1 MHDFVHDFACV
12 QCTYIYITNHLYTI
26 EITTWIGSGRYLFN
40 LNEVKNWLILAI
52 SIVGWCIL
60 FTFCYF
66 GYYFCVLTF
75 FNVKYLV
82 VLEKCCI
89 FVLEIRKIMFN
100 NLKE

>member
-12 QCTYIYITNHLYTI
+12 QCTYIYISNHLYTI

-40 LNEVKNWLILAI
+40 LIEVKNWLILAI
-52 SIVGWCIL
+52 SVMRWCIL
-60 FTFCYF
+60 SFW
-66 GYYFCVLTF
+66 YYFLYF
-75 FNVKYLV
+75 NIFNVKYLV